1 MAIIYEN
8 KQQIVND
15 VRDVVGVVENQR
27 TMNNNRSNHQ
37 EDKLKV
43 LGEVIVGMKEELQ
56 QGRINNQK
64 LQESQAKMEQKLGE
78 ERKVANE
85 AFRRNAISVQAQE
98 DRWQGWLRKEQTNVY
113 QNSNTEPKSEV
124 KRENVPPGLTY
135 GVVDQRYLER
145 GERGATQCSK
155 PVGEDTDSI
164 MTERDTARN
173 QKKGRTTQ

>member
-64 LQESQAKMEQKLGE
+64 LQENQEKIEQKWKKE
-78 ERKVANE
+78 ER
-85 AFRRNAISVQAQE
+85 
-98 DRWQGWLRKEQTNVY
+98 
-113 QNSNTEPKSEV
+113 
-124 KRENVPPGLTY
+124 
-135 GVVDQRYLER
+135 
-145 GERGATQCSK
+145 
-155 PVGEDTDSI
+155 
-164 MTERDTARN
+164 
-173 QKKGRTTQ
+173 